1 MKNPRSS
8 RLLVALLGVLAVA
21 GAAIFNTGLVG
32 QTLASWTD
40 RVFGSSTF
48 GASPVALN
56 GYAQS
61 VSGRSKIGRPLTN
74 DTFDGVETEKTAQDR
89 GRASL
94 GNPNF
99 VVFEADGLLG
109 AGYISVEAAVC
120 ASYLSTEGT
129 CASTDVVADAVSST
143 KNIVAKTTRLLGV
156 TVFSSPT
163 GEVFTTSATCKEG
176 QAPSVTPPS
185 GTMILKGTSSLL
197 DPDQTIVVPQA
208 SLTGG
213 VATATAETRNGTAT
227 LTHTVV
233 VNANQASSTL
243 RLYIDGVGWYLDMI
257 VVHAACGMGVPLP
270 SLEGFGATSA
280 MAPMMLRA
288 QELPVCTP
296 EIEALRPEDEFLVE
310 ENDEAGTTTDVVPT
324 EPVDPELVDSEDVSD
339 ELEVVEDITEETV
352 EPTSC
357 EPTTTTAPLAAKR
370 TLLSPLDLLITDGV
384 IGEAAPQPPLE
395 LEEEAGDTEIVADD
409 EDAASDKSAT
419 VTTTTGT
426 TAPEETEAKDGD
438 KADGDSEETSES
450 AEPTTTTPGTTTSG
464 TTTSTTKAPSG
475 PTTPSR
481 VKTEVPFTMVATDGS
496 TLGTAEIVDIVRGTD
511 CVSVKLDV
519 TTADEPGT
527 TSLGG
532 LRTKDFREVLSDGS
546 TVPVETTSVACTDGT
561 PLPTTFS
568 AGKEY
573 SGWVTFALT
582 NGSNSVML
590 RPEGTAG
597 WIFTLPPVPV
607 PTVTVPTVTA
617 PSTTTGEST
626 PTVET
631 ETTTSAPETTEGA
644 ETTTSDDDTL
654 DG

>member
-1 MKNPRSS
+1 MKSVGEVS
-8 RLLVALLGVLAVA
+8 GGGKWGFDLVLAYAECGIGFNKNVWPTVSGQSVMDA
-21 GAAIFNTGLVG
+21 GSLEPVVTPSSL
-32 QTLASWTD
+32 TSLMLAQQE
-40 RVFGSSTF
+40 
-48 GASPVALN
+48 APVACTP
-56 GYAQS
+56 A
-61 VSGRSKIGRPLTN
+61 
-74 DTFDGVETEKTAQDR
+74 
-89 GRASL
+89 
-94 GNPNF
+94 
-99 VVFEADGLLG
+99 
-109 AGYISVEAAVC
+109 VEAV
-120 ASYLSTEGT
+120 
-129 CASTDVVADAVSST
+129 
-143 KNIVAKTTRLLGV
+143 
-156 TVFSSPT
+156 
-163 GEVFTTSATCKEG
+163 
-176 QAPSVTPPS
+176 
-185 GTMILKGTSSLL
+185 
-197 DPDQTIVVPQA
+197 
-208 SLTGG
+208 
-213 VATATAETRNGTAT
+213 
-227 LTHTVV
+227 
-233 VNANQASSTL
+233 
-243 RLYIDGVGWYLDMI
+243 
-257 VVHAACGMGVPLP
+257 
-270 SLEGFGATSA
+270 
-280 MAPMMLRA
+280 
-288 QELPVCTP
+288 
-296 EIEALRPEDEFLVE
+296 RPEDEVLVE
-310 ENDEAGTTTDVVPT
+310 ESDETSTATDVVPT

-384 IGEAAPQPPLE
+384 ISEAAPQPPLE

-409 EDAASDKSAT
+409 EDAASDESAT

-546 TVPVETTSVACTDGT
+546 TVPVEATSASCTDGT

-597 WIFTLPPVPV
+597 WIFTLPAAPV